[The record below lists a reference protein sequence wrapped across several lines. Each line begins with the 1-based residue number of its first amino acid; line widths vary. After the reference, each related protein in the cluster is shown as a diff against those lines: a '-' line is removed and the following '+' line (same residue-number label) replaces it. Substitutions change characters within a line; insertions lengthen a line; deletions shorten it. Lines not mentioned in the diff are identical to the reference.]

1 MHKKLI
7 KETKAYLIPY
17 PIESFSKPIS
27 ISARNISIGRDSD
40 DTIQIV
46 NNKVSR
52 NHAVITN
59 VDGKFYIEDQN
70 SQNGTFLNQQRIY
83 KEQPLHSH
91 DKITIGDRTFLF
103 LMQSGPLDNL
113 LLNPAEN
120 AMDTIAISEDDID
133 MSALWAQAADT
144 LTEGFFQQA
153 EFDSEET
160 IELAYSASKRLSQ
173 LYRLSE
179 KLRSTEDEQSIFEQ
193 GLDLIMEAIQ
203 AADYALIIQKSGL
216 DDAIQVKTFRQR
228 KSIDVKEDAIPISKT
243 ILDWVL
249 TEKVA
254 LISQNLENDHRF
266 QDSDSIRIHNV
277 RSIICVPMM
286 RGNSVIG
293 VLYAGSRTF
302 LNSVTQEDAV
312 FAAAVANELA
322 LNIDNIRLQK
332 EALRN
337 ERMAAIGFTVTNL
350 AHNIRNLITLNQNAM
365 ELMGQYLET
374 NPDDQLIKNWQ
385 WIQQSFIGIHKLSNG
400 MLDYAR
406 DDELHLGRVD
416 INAMILRYQK
426 IFERSITRDNMEF
439 VFNLAQE
446 NPKWMMDETQFQRA
460 FFNLVTNAIHA
471 VQKKENG
478 VITIETAIRENGH
491 LCISVKDNGFGLDP
505 DKKDR
510 ILDLFVTTK
519 GTKGTGL
526 GLPMVLKFL
535 EKIGGKLEY
544 GSNPDEGAYF
554 SMIFPK

>member
-1 MHKKLI
+1 MDQKQE

-17 PIESFSKPIS
+17 PVESFSKPIL
-27 ISARNISIGRDSD
+27 ISSQDISIGRDPD

-52 NHAVITN
+52 KHAVITS
-59 VDGKFYIEDQN
+59 VDSKFYIEDQD
-70 SQNGTFLNQQRIY
+70 SQNGTYLNNHRIK
-83 KEQPLHSH
+83 KERLHSH

-103 LMQSGPLDNL
+103 LMQSKALDSL
-113 LLNPAEN
+113 LLNPGEN
-120 AMDTIAISEDDID
+120 ALDTIAISEDDID
-133 MSALWAQAADT
+133 MSELWAQAADT
-144 LTEGFFQQA
+144 ATAGFFSQA
-153 EFDSEET
+153 ELYSDET
-160 IELAYSASKRLSQ
+160 IDQAYSASKRLSQ
-173 LYRLSE
+173 LYKLSE
-179 KLRSTEDEQSIFEQ
+179 KLRSAKNEESIFEQ
-193 GLDLIMEAIQ
+193 GLDLIIEAIE
-203 AADYALIIQKSGL
+203 AADYALIMQKSGL
-216 DDAIQVKTFRQR
+216 DDAVRVKKFRQR
-228 KSIDVKEDAIPISKT
+228 KSSNVKEDAIPISQT

-254 LISQNLENDHRF
+254 LISQNPGSDLRF

-277 RSIICVPMM
+277 QSIVCVPMM
-286 RGNSVIG
+286 KEQSVIG

-337 ERMAAIGFTVTNL
+337 ERMAAIGLTVTNL

-374 NPDDQLIKNWQ
+374 NPDDQLKRNWQ
-385 WIQQSFIGIHKLSNG
+385 WIQQSFLGIHKLSNG

-406 DDELHLGRVD
+406 DDELHLGLVD
-416 INAMILRYQK
+416 INEMILRYRK
-426 IFERSITRDNMEF
+426 IFEKNLARDNLEF
-439 VFNLAQE
+439 VFKLTQD
-446 NPKWMMDETQFQRA
+446 NPRWMMDETQFQRA

-471 VQKKENG
+471 VQKKKNG
-478 VITIETAIRENGH
+478 VITVETAIKENGH
-491 LCISVKDNGFGLDP
+491 LCISVRDNGVGLHHE
-505 DKKDR
+505 KKDH

-535 EKIGGKLEY
+535 EKVDGKLEF